1 MSKGNSF
8 LSASL
13 RLCLPGGL
21 CLTGDGPSQCSD
33 SETLF
38 SIPPYEEREALR
50 GWCVACVCSC
60 VSVRMMCVLIK
71 PEAY

>member
-1 MSKGNSF
+1 MSKVNSF

-38 SIPPYEEREALR
+38 SIPPYEKRERGSQRLVCSM
-50 GWCVACVCSC
+50 CVRVCVFRMSVCVCLC
-60 VSVRMMCVLIK
+60 
-71 PEAY
+71 